1 MFLLSVNASSF
12 ELGSVCALLIVKVLY
27 LISAST
33 FTPLLLVLCIKKFDL
48 NDFRKPTLMS
58 GSPSEHRKGDEMKNE
73 QYMKLVY
80 L

>member
-1 MFLLSVNASSF
+1 MITMFLRSVNALSF
-12 ELGSVCALLIVKVLY
+12 ELGSVCALLIVKV
-27 LISAST
+27 SAST
-33 FTPLLLVLCIKKFDL
+33 ITPLLVVVCIKKFDL